1 MNSERLSEL
10 RAVAEKASTQ
20 QRWKLYNDGSICAN
34 VNGGQHSIAKIT
46 FPKLKGSM
54 EDARHIAAFDPT
66 TCLEL
71 LEEVERLTAL
81 IDKSQTCVVC
91 EATLCEPET
100 PPHCEDCILRE
111 EHYGDAD

>member
-1 MNSERLSEL
+1 VTTEQLAALKE
-10 RAVAEKASTQ
+10 VAEKASTQ

-66 TCLEL
+66 TCLQL
-71 LEEVERLTAL
+71 LEEVERLTDELAQSEKEKADQVERFNL
-81 IDKSQTCVVC
+81 EWAKRR
-91 EATLCEPET
+91 EAEQM
-100 PPHCEDCILRE
+100 LRE
-111 EHYGDAD
+111 KI